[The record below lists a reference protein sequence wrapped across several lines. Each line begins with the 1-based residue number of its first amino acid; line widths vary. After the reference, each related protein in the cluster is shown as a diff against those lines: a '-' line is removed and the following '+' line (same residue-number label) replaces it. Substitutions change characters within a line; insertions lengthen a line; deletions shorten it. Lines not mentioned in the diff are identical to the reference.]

1 VEQLTAEKKE
11 RMISLDVFR
20 GMTIAGMIIVNS
32 PGNSSYVYPQLAHAD
47 WNGCTFADFIF
58 PFFLFIVG
66 VAVTLS
72 LTKRKESGDNKS
84 KLLFQVF
91 RRSLIIYLLG
101 MSLGVFPEL
110 NFANITFTG
119 VLKRIAIVY
128 FFTALIF
135 LYSSIRI
142 QTIITASL
150 LIIYWFL
157 LTFVPVPGI
166 GSPNLGKETNLVAW
180 LDNLLLKGYLSNG
193 TWDSLGVL
201 STVPAIANALIG
213 VLTGHLLLSDKDQIT
228 KTVYL
233 FVAGNILLLSGY
245 VWDFWFP
252 INKNLW
258 SSSFV
263 LFTCGFALNLLA
275 LCYWTIDIKGFKW
288 WTKPFLVFGMNA
300 ITVYYLAVLAG
311 RYMKYI
317 KVSDS
322 GGSLVNLKVFIYNNF
337 FLPLFSPVNASL
349 VYSLVYTMM
358 WLGFMWILYS
368 RKIFI
373 KV

>member
-1 VEQLTAEKKE
+1 MTAEKKE

-32 PGNSSYVYPQLAHAD
+32 PGNSDYVYPQLAHAD

-213 VLTGHLLLSDKDQIT
+213 VLTGHLLLSGKDQIT

-311 RYMKYI
+311 RYLKYI
-317 KVSDS
+317 KVTDSD
-322 GGSLVNLKVFIYNNF
+322 GSLVNLKVFIYNNF